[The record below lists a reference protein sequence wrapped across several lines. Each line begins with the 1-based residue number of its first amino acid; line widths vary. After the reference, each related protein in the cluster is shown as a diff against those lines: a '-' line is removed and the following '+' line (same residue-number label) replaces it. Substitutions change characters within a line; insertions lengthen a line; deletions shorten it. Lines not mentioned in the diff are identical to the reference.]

1 MQLLLMLSLM
11 IDLCSLVDH
20 PIEKEV
26 PILLIGIVPT
36 GETESA
42 GVWIL

>member
-11 IDLCSLVDH
+11 IDLCSLVDR
-20 PIEKEV
+20 PVEKEV
-26 PILLIGIVPT
+26 PVLSIGIVPT
-36 GETESA
+36 GHAESA

>member
-1 MQLLLMLSLM
+1 MQKLLMLSLM

-26 PILLIGIVPT
+26 PVLSIGIVPA
-36 GETESA
+36 GKPDGA